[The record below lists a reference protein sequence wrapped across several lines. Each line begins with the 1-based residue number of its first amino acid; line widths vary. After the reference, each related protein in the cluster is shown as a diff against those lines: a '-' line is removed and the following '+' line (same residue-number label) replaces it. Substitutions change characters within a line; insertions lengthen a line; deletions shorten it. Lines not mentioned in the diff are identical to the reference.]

1 MWYLTAVQENPLLT
15 IMIDNDGSTKK
26 NPFIDDDDD
35 NNDDDESGW
44 FIWRQLSSVRINCR
58 VTEILLFMRGMS

>member
-1 MWYLTAVQENPLLT
+1 
-15 IMIDNDGSTKK
+15 MIDNDGSTKK

-44 FIWRQLSSVRINCR
+44 FIWIQLSSVRINCR
-58 VTEILLFMRGMS
+58 VKEILLFMRGMS

>member
-1 MWYLTAVQENPLLT
+1 MWYLTAVQENPLLM
-15 IMIDNDGSTKK
+15 IMIDNDGSRKK

-44 FIWRQLSSVRINCR
+44 FIWRQLSSVGINCR
-58 VTEILLFMRGMS
+58 VIEILLFMRGMS

>member
-26 NPFIDDDDD
+26 NPFIDDDDN
-35 NNDDDESGW
+35 NNDDDESG
-44 FIWRQLSSVRINCR
+44 
-58 VTEILLFMRGMS
+58 